1 MFLVSIALTNL
12 AVVLLYTTT
21 STSYLLSDSA
31 LAECNTLVDPTAG
44 ECIEQALRVA
54 NLPPGKVV
62 KTGKETLYSVVFGGK
77 DPQGGCL
84 GLFHYSY
91 CLFET
96 ACNRCKAL
104 PGLPQKVANV
114 KKEQLL
120 AALRCQSNGVPSSG
134 QYNLSL
140 IDCDSEYPSAIEM
153 MTIVVQLKINERLMD
168 DQATSESTFVQTT
181 TVTDNND
188 LIIIIIVIVVFVVL
202 IIALIL
208 IYCFCCKS
216 EEHPEEE
223 EQIEDKKR
231 TPSRK
236 NRSDLGR
243 AALGD
248 APPPPKNK
256 TAKQS
261 SIPSQSLPLKSE
273 PPVTSKVN
281 PEQPSATSFPSNNE
295 ATVILPNTSGI
306 YTPASSESAVNS
318 ETPAPAEPAPA
329 PAEPVTPTL
338 ETALN
343 TMDETPGALEAVFV
357 PVAKKNEA
365 PLSVDSSDSS
375 KTDAPAASSVVDKLD
390 SANTVELPSAVENSK
405 TEESTKAAPPL
416 VVTSEPSNEAV
427 KTDSYKVSPT
437 SIIEKSSSEKQSEPA
452 QKQVEKSN
460 STKAEEKIEVSKS
473 SGFSNI
479 PQKLNASVDT
489 EKEKFSST
497 IDSTNKW
504 NTTAFPSDK
513 SVTPKKVEKSS
524 SDKLRNNPSDLVPQ
538 SAIESLKSETAKL
551 EEKGPAPTSI
561 AVKVP
566 NVVKTGKIANVAP
579 PLNSA
584 SEKAVQFKTSAPPA
598 EPKTSLKKSDSALS
612 AVDGQLSTT
621 LEKIDSGTSLSSTGS
636 SSITSAPSSQF
647 Q

>member
-1 MFLVSIALTNL
+1 M
-12 AVVLLYTTT
+12 
-21 STSYLLSDSA
+21 
-31 LAECNTLVDPTAG
+31 
-44 ECIEQALRVA
+44 
-54 NLPPGKVV
+54 
-62 KTGKETLYSVVFGGK
+62 
-77 DPQGGCL
+77 
-84 GLFHYSY
+84 
-91 CLFET
+91 
-96 ACNRCKAL
+96 
-104 PGLPQKVANV
+104 
-114 KKEQLL
+114 
-120 AALRCQSNGVPSSG
+120 
-134 QYNLSL
+134 
-140 IDCDSEYPSAIEM
+140 
-153 MTIVVQLKINERLMD
+153 
-168 DQATSESTFVQTT
+168 
-181 TVTDNND
+181 
-188 LIIIIIVIVVFVVL
+188 L

-551 EEKGPAPTSI
+551 EEKGPAPASI